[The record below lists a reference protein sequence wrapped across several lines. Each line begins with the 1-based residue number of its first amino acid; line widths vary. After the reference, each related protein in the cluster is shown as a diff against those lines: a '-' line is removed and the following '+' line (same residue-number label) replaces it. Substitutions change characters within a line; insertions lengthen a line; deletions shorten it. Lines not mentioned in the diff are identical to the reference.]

1 MGMSGKGVKCH
12 FLSTVSKSLNF
23 SQFLKNRNM
32 YYFSSQPELST
43 IPILTF
49 HIMLVKGTE
58 KSLLRYLHFD
68 SH

>member
-12 FLSTVSKSLNF
+12 ILSIVSKSLHF
-23 SQFLKNRNM
+23 SQFLKKSGI
-32 YYFSSQPELST
+32 YYFSSQPKLST

-49 HIMLVKGTE
+49 HIMLVKGTG
-58 KSLLRYLHFD
+58 KSLLGYLHFN